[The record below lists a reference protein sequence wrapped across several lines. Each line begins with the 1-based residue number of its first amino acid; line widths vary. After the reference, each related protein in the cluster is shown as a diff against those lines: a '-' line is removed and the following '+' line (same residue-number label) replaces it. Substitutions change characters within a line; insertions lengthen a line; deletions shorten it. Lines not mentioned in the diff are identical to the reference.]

1 MKRGLRRERKSE
13 IKEELGR
20 SGKRFYIRVKMGD
33 IKEELR
39 KDRERVVLGG
49 KKTRR

>member
-1 MKRGLRRERKSE
+1 
-13 IKEELGR
+13 LGR
-20 SGKRFYIRVKMGD
+20 SGKRFYRRGRMGE